1 MGGIHHPQMVGLL
14 LGFPL
19 CIASINIPN
28 GCFLSH
34 GGTPSSHPFRNG
46 CSMKSII
53 YFGVPPFVETPKY
66 FRGYAISNI
75 FRSSGF
81 WLLGSMGNPLDT
93 SRGMLMGILVG
104 FYIQYIMGWLGLY
117 KWHNMDLLKMMWL
130 IFSMGNPLDT
140 RESMKRTV
148 FIFLSVLQREI
159 H

>member
-34 GGTPSSHPFRNG
+34 GGTPSSHPFRKRMFHEINHLTLG
-46 CSMKSII
+46 YHHLLK
-53 YFGVPPFVETPKY
+53 PP
-66 FRGYAISNI
+66 NI
-75 FRSSGF
+75 FADMQFRTYFDHLDF

-104 FYIQYIMGWLGLY
+104 FYIQYIMG
-117 KWHNMDLLKMMWL
+117 
-130 IFSMGNPLDT
+130 
-140 RESMKRTV
+140 
-148 FIFLSVLQREI
+148 
-159 H
+159 